1 MFILSSQDASTG
13 YGPVS
18 MIEAKSKKFKI
29 RNTTDHA
36 AILAFP
42 SGFLINNQDFVF
54 VAAKSHLQARLV
66 DGLDGHFSLRR
77 RDQQERHPG
86 AGARRIRSIRDRGSI
101 GFDVGAETAGEITA
115 SMAAEWIAATS
126 NFVIRVKRRI
136 AACIPCL

>member
-54 VAAKSHLQARLV
+54 VAAKSHVQARLV
-66 DGLDGHFSLRR
+66 DGLNGHFHYAVVINKNGTLV
-77 RDQQERHPG
+77 QAQ
-86 AGARRIRSIRDRGSI
+86 
-101 GFDVGAETAGEITA
+101 GESA
-115 SMAAEWIAATS
+115 PS
-126 NFVIRVKRRI
+126 VIVD
-136 AACIPCL
+136 P